1 MKEQKIK
8 EGDTD
13 LINVAKDCRCVINLH
28 DVLDDTYESSWY
40 IRIFLIY
47 KYGNSIGKRI
57 LFNDLD
63 FEIKGE

>member
-1 MKEQKIK
+1 M
-8 EGDTD
+8 
-13 LINVAKDCRCVINLH
+13 RINLH
-28 DVLDDTYESSWY
+28 DVLDDTYESSLY

-47 KYGNSIGKRI
+47 KYGDSIGKRI